1 MKYIHQTGGWRS
13 YRYKRIEL
21 SPAGEEELRRWRAKS
36 DAKLRADFPEYF
48 AKLDR
53 RKNA

>member
-1 MKYIHQTGGWRS
+1 MKYIHQTEGWRS

-21 SPAGEEELRRWRAKS
+21 SPAGEEELRRRRAQTQ
-36 DAKLRADFPEYF
+36 ANLRAEFPEYF

-53 RKNA
+53 RKQP